1 MVNPFSFFQNKTE
14 VSIDG
19 VKESLDKKA
28 NVTLVDVRT
37 PEEYAEGHIKASV
50 LVPVQVL
57 QEQLEKLPNK
67 DECLYVY
74 CRRGLRGAN
83 AVKIL
88 RSSGYTDV
96 HNMTGGIEAWMS
108 KNYPVQK

>member
-14 VSIDG
+14 VSVDA
-19 VKESLDKKA
+19 VKDALGKKA

-37 PEEYAEGHIKASV
+37 PEEYAQGHIKGSV

-57 QEQLEKLPNK
+57 QEQLQKLPNK

-74 CRRGLRGAN
+74 CRRGIRGAN

-88 RSSGYTDV
+88 KKSGYTNV
-96 HNMTGGIEAWMS
+96 HNMSGGIESWIS